1 MSTLSHNR
9 GQERTHDPD
18 QNTPQTLCPQ
28 RNREALVNTRQLAQN
43 PHSVRTLA
51 GLKTTIIHRFLSFNN
66 WVKTHCRSNPDVTLK
81 SQVKHHIQPWSPAL
95 KPCLEVLPW
104 SQEQNPRRLTSS
116 NPQENYQ
123 HTTASSL
130 FCKKANDQVISKQKM
145 LLQQRTA
152 DSIKRFVKFYFELSK
167 HPFGNP

>member
-51 GLKTTIIHRFLSFNN
+51 GLKTKIITDSCPSTIESWPTAGQPRHHFEVWSQIRIGIKIHSEILTCTSLWCPTLNKSKKSTSAN
-66 WVKTHCRSNPDVTLK
+66 KTDGSHMLNVLK
-81 SQVKHHIQPWSPAL
+81 KRREPTKIYKFKSTGKLPKHHSIVI
-95 KPCLEVLPW
+95 VL
-104 SQEQNPRRLTSS
+104 
-116 NPQENYQ
+116 
-123 HTTASSL
+123 
-130 FCKKANDQVISKQKM
+130 
-145 LLQQRTA
+145 
-152 DSIKRFVKFYFELSK
+152 
-167 HPFGNP
+167 